1 MRFSKQRQAVLD
13 AVISSDKHLNA
24 DEIHKIV
31 KQKIPN
37 ISLGTVYR
45 NLNELVSIGKI
56 KRIVLKNGND
66 KFDKTTSNHNHLY
79 CEVCGKLIDV
89 NYKIN
94 DADAREI
101 EAETGFKITDCN
113 FNIKGICSNCR
124 KERN

>member
-13 AVISSDKHLNA
+13 TVILADKHLTA

-31 KQKIPN
+31 KHKISN

-56 KRIVLKNGND
+56 KRIILKNGND

-79 CEVCGKLIDV
+79 CEMCGKLIDV
-89 NYKIN
+89 TYKIN
-94 DADAREI
+94 DADIRKI
-101 EAETGFKITDCN
+101 ETETGFKITDCN
-113 FNIKGICSNCR
+113 FNIKGICTDCR

>member
-13 AVISSDKHLNA
+13 AVMSSDKHLNA

-56 KRIVLKNGND
+56 KRIGLKNGND
-66 KFDKTTSNHNHLY
+66 KFDKTTYNHNHLY

-89 NYKIN
+89 TYKIN
-94 DADAREI
+94 DADARKI
-101 EAETGFKITDCN
+101 EAETGFKITNCN

-124 KERN
+124 KERD